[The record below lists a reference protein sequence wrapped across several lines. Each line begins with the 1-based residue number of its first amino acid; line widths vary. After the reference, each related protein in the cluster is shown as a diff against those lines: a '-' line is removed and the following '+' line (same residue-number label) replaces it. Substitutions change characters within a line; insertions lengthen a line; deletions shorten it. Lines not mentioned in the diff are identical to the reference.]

1 MRLKNCTAMLIY
13 VDLSYNQIY
22 IVMRKLI
29 FTLFATLV
37 GLAAYAADLTDDN
50 PKPIK
55 LIRGDNIIGRER
67 SSFSSVSA
75 VLYSGS
81 GIIRLEMHNTGL
93 GEVCIIDSSNRIVN
107 QEIFTSDNDFCICN
121 APDESGIYTLVILC
135 DNYHAEGNFIIE

>member
-1 MRLKNCTAMLIY
+1 MLIY

-37 GLAAYAADLTDDN
+37 GLAAYAADLTDDT

-67 SSFSSVSA
+67 SSLSLVLWKAQELGLFITSAEATRVTNISPGLVSS
-75 VLYSGS
+75 
-81 GIIRLEMHNTGL
+81 I
-93 GEVCIIDSSNRIVN
+93 
-107 QEIFTSDNDFCICN
+107 
-121 APDESGIYTLVILC
+121 
-135 DNYHAEGNFIIE
+135 

>member
-1 MRLKNCTAMLIY
+1 MLIY

-37 GLAAYAADLTDDN
+37 GFAAYAADLTGDT

-67 SSFSSVSA
+67 SSFSSVLWKA
-75 VLYSGS
+75 QEL
-81 GIIRLEMHNTGL
+81 GL
-93 GEVCIIDSSNRIVN
+93 FI
-107 QEIFTSDNDFCICN
+107 TSD
-121 APDESGIYTLVILC
+121 EVILVT
-135 DNYHAEGNFIIE
+135 NASNGLVSFI

>member
-37 GLAAYAADLTDDN
+37 GLAAYAADLTDDT

-55 LIRGDNIIGRER
+55 LICGDNIIGRER

-93 GEVCIIDSSNRIVN
+93 GEV
-107 QEIFTSDNDFCICN
+107 
-121 APDESGIYTLVILC
+121 
-135 DNYHAEGNFIIE
+135 